1 MDHGLKIVLSSY
13 GSALL
18 LWVVVIVFLLWII
31 PEKQNEETFKK
42 NPIQ

>member
-18 LWVVVIVFLLWII
+18 LWVVVIIFFTSNYLWQINTTI
-31 PEKQNEETFKK
+31 EAAL
-42 NPIQ
+42 